1 MMNNK
6 NQMRYGGMLRALG
19 LAALLVLPTMP
30 VYSATTSAKPVTA
43 AEAAIEFAPQVSAS
57 IGKSA
62 LLRLPAAAS
71 RVSVGDKTIADVI
84 LLNPREIYLLGKKVG
99 TTNIILWS
107 RSGQSTVID
116 VQVGID
122 PSALQGQLGK
132 LMPGEKDIK
141 VSAAADSLVLTGSV
155 ADAMKAARAAELA
168 EAFAG
173 KKVVNM
179 LKVTGAQ
186 QVMLEVKIAEVQ
198 KNVLDQLGAKINPI
212 RTVGGSTYSFL
223 ADFLSGA
230 NGSLTITRANG
241 SSYTIDAQNKDDV
254 IKILAEPTIMAI
266 SGQEGSFLAGG
277 KVYITVAQPGAG
289 GVATNTLEE
298 KEFGIALKFTPT
310 VLEGDLVNLKVAPEV
325 TEISKT
331 GFVSGTTTLPAMNT
345 RRAATTVQLHDGQ
358 SFAIAGLI
366 KNTLTE
372 SVSRF
377 PMLGDL
383 PILGAL
389 FRSSSF
395 QNDKTELLI
404 VITPRLVKPLSPDY
418 ALPTDN
424 FTPPGRGEFF
434 LGGKM
439 EGNAPAKSAEPAA
452 PAAQP
457 AANAAPSGFEMK

>member
-1 MMNNK
+1 MNNK
-6 NQMRYGGMLRALG
+6 VQMRYGRVFQAMC
-19 LAALLVLPTMP
+19 LAVLLSVPG
-30 VYSATTSAKPVTA
+30 VSIGAASIAAKPAA
-43 AEAAIEFAPQVSAS
+43 AEATAIEFAPQVSAS

-122 PSALQGQLGK
+122 PSALQAQLNK

-198 KNVLDQLGAKINPI
+198 KNVLDKLGASINAS
-212 RTVGGSTYSFL
+212 RAVGGGTYSFL
-223 ADFLSGA
+223 ANFLTNA
-230 NGSLTITRANG
+230 NGSISITRGNNV
-241 SSYTIDAQNKDDV
+241 YTVDAQNKDDV

-325 TEISKT
+325 TEISQT
-331 GFVSGTTTLPAMNT
+331 GFVSGGATLPAMNT

-366 KNTLTE
+366 KNNVTE
-372 SVSRF
+372 SVQRF

-424 FTPPGRGEFF
+424 FTAPSAGEFF

-439 EGNAPAKSAEPAA
+439 EGDAPAKPAEPAPAA
-452 PAAQP
+452 PAQP
-457 AANAAPSGFEMK
+457 AAAAPSGFEMK

>member
-1 MMNNK
+1 MNNK
-6 NQMRYGGMLRALG
+6 NQVSYGRMLRILS
-19 LAALLVLPTMP
+19 LAALLVLPALP
-30 VYSATTSAKPVTA
+30 VSAATAPKPVTA
-43 AEAAIEFAPQVSAS
+43 EAAAIEFAPQVSAS

-122 PSALQGQLGK
+122 PSALQAQLSK

-141 VSAAADSLVLTGSV
+141 VSAAADSLVLTGTV
-155 ADAMKAARAAELA
+155 ADTLKAARAVELA

-198 KNVLDQLGAKINPI
+198 KNVLDQLGASMNAS
-212 RTVGGSTYSFL
+212 RTVAGGTYSFL
-223 ADFLSGA
+223 ANFLTNA
-230 NGSLTITRANG
+230 NGSISITRGNNV
-241 SSYTIDAQNKDDV
+241 YTVDAQNKDDV

-277 KVYITVAQPGAG
+277 KVYITVAQPGA
-289 GVATNTLEE
+289 VATNMLEE

-325 TEISKT
+325 TEISVT
-331 GFVSGTTTLPAMNT
+331 GFTSAGTNLPAMNT

-372 SVSRF
+372 SVTRF

-418 ALPTDN
+418 VLPTDN
-424 FTPPGRGEFF
+424 LTTPSAGEFF
-434 LGGKM
+434 MGGKM
-439 EGNAPAKSAEPAA
+439 EGSAPAQPAKPAA
-452 PAAQP
+452 PVAAAPVASEP
-457 AANAAPSGFEMK
+457 AAAPSGFEMK

>member
-1 MMNNK
+1 MNNK
-6 NQMRYGGMLRALG
+6 IQMRYGRIFQAICLAVF
-19 LAALLVLPTMP
+19 LAAPGVSIGAANTA
-30 VYSATTSAKPVTA
+30 VKPA
-43 AEAAIEFAPQVSAS
+43 IAEATAIEFAPQVSAS

-122 PSALQGQLGK
+122 PSALQGQLNK

-198 KNVLDQLGAKINPI
+198 KNVLDQLGASMNAS
-212 RTVGGSTYSFL
+212 RTVAGGTYSFL
-223 ADFLSGA
+223 ANFLTNA
-230 NGSLTITRANG
+230 NGSISITRGNNV
-241 SSYTIDAQNKDDV
+241 YTVDAQNKDDV

-325 TEISKT
+325 TEISQT
-331 GFVSGTTTLPAMNT
+331 GFVSGGTTLPAMTT

-366 KNTLTE
+366 KNNVTE
-372 SVSRF
+372 SVQRF

-424 FTPPGRGEFF
+424 FTAPGAGEFF

-439 EGNAPAKSAEPAA
+439 EGSAPAKAAA
-452 PAAQP
+452 PAATQP
-457 AANAAPSGFEMK
+457 ATPAGPSGFEMK

>member
-19 LAALLVLPTMP
+19 LAALLALPVMP
-30 VYSATTSAKPVTA
+30 VHAATTAAKPVTA
-43 AEAAIEFAPQVSAS
+43 AAAAIEFAPQVSAS

-71 RVSVGDKTIADVI
+71 RVSVGDKSIADVI
-84 LLNPREIYLLGKKVG
+84 LLNPKEIYLLGKKVG
-99 TTNIILWS
+99 TTNIILWN

-116 VQVGID
+116 VNVGID
-122 PSALQGQLGK
+122 PSALQAQLHK
-132 LMPGEKDIK
+132 LMPDEKNIK
-141 VSAAADSLVLTGSV
+141 VEAAADSLVLTGTV
-155 ADAMKAARAAELA
+155 ADTLKAARAVELA

-198 KNVLDQLGAKINPI
+198 KNVLDQLGASINAS
-212 RTVGGSTYSFL
+212 RTVGGGTYSFL
-223 ADFLSGA
+223 ANFLTNA
-230 NGSLTITRANG
+230 NGSISITRGNNV
-241 SSYTIDAQNKDDV
+241 YTVDAQNKDDV

-325 TEISKT
+325 TEISQT
-331 GFVSGTTTLPAMNT
+331 GFVSGGTTLPAMNT

-424 FTPPGRGEFF
+424 FIPPSRGEFF

-439 EGNAPAKSAEPAA
+439 EGSAPAKPAEPAA
-452 PAAQP
+452 PAPAQP
-457 AANAAPSGFEMK
+457 AADAAPSGFEMK